1 MRSGFLSD
9 LDLFKRS
16 GHGPPVAGRRRA
28 ENLETARISP
38 GTLWFTPPSILSE
51 AIQSWAAVVS
61 RFIPRL
67 ERGRGGD
74 KEIRGKAGTNE
85 KKKSLRREKNCPKA
99 HSEGLFE
106 FLTRQLRATALT
118 AHGSPDVQPSRPR
131 PQKRPHYRHVALFYG
146 QNQRRPV
153 PPLELSLLIL
163 MATSAFAFN

>member
-61 RFIPRL
+61 RFLPRL

-74 KEIRGKAGTNE
+74 KEIRGKRKAGTNE
-85 KKKSLRREKNCPKA
+85 KKKIPSVPTRKELPEKEAQAKD
-99 HSEGLFE
+99 
-106 FLTRQLRATALT
+106 FLN
-118 AHGSPDVQPSRPR
+118 
-131 PQKRPHYRHVALFYG
+131 F
-146 QNQRRPV
+146 
-153 PPLELSLLIL
+153 
-163 MATSAFAFN
+163 

>member
-51 AIQSWAAVVS
+51 AIQSWSAVVS
-61 RFIPRL
+61 RFLPRL

-74 KEIRGKAGTNE
+74 KEIKGKRRE
-85 KKKSLRREKNCPKA
+85 QMKKKNPFDAKRTHPKRKRRT
-99 HSEGLFE
+99 F
-106 FLTRQLRATALT
+106 
-118 AHGSPDVQPSRPR
+118 
-131 PQKRPHYRHVALFYG
+131 
-146 QNQRRPV
+146 
-153 PPLELSLLIL
+153 
-163 MATSAFAFN
+163 